1 MPSNRLI
8 QSVANSNFQLSEFL
22 ALEHI
27 ELDPNPGERAVPF
40 LDRHPLALNSD
51 RTLEQLSVAAG
62 NPYHYGVGADGGFY
76 KHALVLDQ
84 DITVRA
90 AIANLRNRLAHA
102 TSFFQEVDFSAST
115 SRTSRTNCNPRDI
128 AIELLHEV
136 SCYFT
141 VIEIA
146 AVEEHGRQMQ
156 NTLPTG

>member
-27 ELDPNPGERAVPF
+27 ELDPNPGERSVPF

-84 DITVRA
+84 DITVRT

-102 TSFFQEVDFSAST
+102 TSFFQELDFSAST
-115 SRTSRTNCNPRDI
+115 SRTNGNPRDI

-136 SCYFT
+136 ASYFT

-146 AVEEHGRQMQ
+146 AVEEHGRQVQ
-156 NTLPTG
+156 NSLPTA

>member
-1 MPSNRLI
+1 MPSNHLI

-27 ELDPNPGERAVPF
+27 ELDPNPGERSVPF

-76 KHALVLDQ
+76 EHALVLDQ
-84 DITVRA
+84 DITVRT

-102 TSFFQEVDFSAST
+102 TSFLQELDFSGST
-115 SRTSRTNCNPRDI
+115 SRTNGNPRDM
-128 AIELLHEV
+128 AVELLHEV
-136 SCYFT
+136 ASYFA

-146 AVEEHGRQMQ
+146 AVEDHGRQLK
-156 NTLPTG
+156 NSLPTG